1 MSRQLGSLAAA
12 RPEDILRCGVILG
25 EAAEQ
30 IRSAVTLSRRSSQV
44 TWFGPTGTAYQHRLG
59 RLTGKLDRAG
69 SAFGE
74 AGDVLIA
81 YSRALAEA
89 KELAG
94 RAEALAQ
101 SAELAAL
108 NTLHVGP
115 LGLPDPVAALQAG
128 LVQRKAGLLFAQAE
142 AVEADAARRAAL
154 TLHALAGEAP
164 HERAGTAVSRIGDD
178 IGTSLAAQVD
188 GVVGIGRSLWHSLPG
203 VGRDDQRA
211 LGRHQ
216 ALQAAKQMVQP
227 WLAVEQ
233 LLDNLH
239 DGRPGLAA
247 GTVLGAALTKKV
259 APLGESAVPLF
270 KGHQF
275 APKFLRGLPDGALM
289 IREHAEAWAQAH
301 EAKAFQDSIAQLRA
315 QAAIDG
321 RSAVPPDWLDRPLDL
336 RQHEASGGHLLL
348 KHVDARIELLQWRL
362 RLEASG
368 NYRSTFH
375 GVAQAEQLVA
385 SCLKQREAAVLNFVR
400 SGRLGQSFSINLE
413 GRYGTVLSRDG
424 QVATGGRLR
433 VMLMRHN
440 DGSVYIF
447 TAMID
452 P

>member
-1 MSRQLGSLAAA
+1 MSRQHSSLTAA
-12 RPEDILRCGVILG
+12 RPEDVLRCGVILG

-44 TWFGPTGTAYQHRLG
+44 TWYGPTGTAYQHRLS

-69 SAFGE
+69 SAFAE

-94 RAEALAQ
+94 QAEVLFGAAEVAAVNALHA
-101 SAELAAL
+101 
-108 NTLHVGP
+108 GP
-115 LGLPDPVAALQAG
+115 LGLPDPVAALPAG
-128 LVQRKAGLLFAQAE
+128 QLQRRASQVLAQAE

-154 TLHALAGEAP
+154 VLHALAGEAP
-164 HERAGTAVSRIGDD
+164 DEGAGTAVSRIVDD
-178 IGTSLAAQVD
+178 VGTSLAAQVD
-188 GVVGIGRSLWHSLPG
+188 GVVAIGRSSWHSLPG

-211 LGRHQ
+211 LSRHQ
-216 ALQAAKQMVQP
+216 VLQAAKQLVQP

-233 LLDNLH
+233 LLDNVR

-275 APKFLRGLPDGALM
+275 APKFLRGLPDGALV

-301 EAKAFQDSIAQLRA
+301 EAKAFQDSIAQMRA
-315 QAAIDG
+315 QASIDG

-362 RLEASG
+362 WLEKKATV
-368 NYRSTFH
+368 RSTFNGVDEAQLLVEDFLRDHKDELRDFAASARQIETFKVPLAAKH
-375 GVAQAEQLVA
+375 GTSLA
-385 SCLKQREAAVLNFVR
+385 KD
-400 SGRLGQSFSINLE
+400 
-413 GRYGTVLSRDG
+413 GTVSNG
-424 QVATGGRLR
+424 ETLR
-433 VMLMRHN
+433 IKFRRHE
-440 DGSVYIF
+440 DGSVYIL

>member
-1 MSRQLGSLAAA
+1 MAA
-12 RPEDILRCGVILG
+12 RPEDLLRCGVILG

-44 TWFGPTGTAYQHRLG
+44 TWYGPTGTAYQHRLG

-74 AGDVLIA
+74 ACNVLIA

-94 RAEALAQ
+94 RAEVLAQ
-101 SAELAAL
+101 SAEVAAL
-108 NTLHVGP
+108 DALRTGP

-128 LVQRKAGLLFAQAE
+128 LVQRRAAQLFAQAE

-164 HERAGTAVSRIGDD
+164 QEGAGTAASRIVDD

-188 GVVGIGRSLWHSLPG
+188 GAVAIGRSLWHSLPG

-216 ALQAAKQMVQP
+216 ALQAAKQLVQP

-233 LLDNLH
+233 LLENLQ

-247 GTVLGAALTKKV
+247 GTVIGAALTRKV
-259 APLGESAVPLF
+259 APIGKAGEPLF
-270 KGHQF
+270 EGHQF
-275 APKFLRGLPDGALM
+275 APNYLRGLPDQALA
-289 IREHAEAWAQAH
+289 IRDRTEAWALAH

-321 RSAVPPDWLDRPLDL
+321 RSAVPRDWLDRPLDL
-336 RQHEASGGHLLL
+336 REHEASGGHLLL
-348 KHVDARIELLQWRL
+348 KHLDARIELLQWRL
-362 RLEASG
+362 RLEAFG
-368 NYRSTFH
+368 NHRSTFH
-375 GVAQAEQLVA
+375 GVAQAEQLV
-385 SCLKQREAAVLNFVR
+385 SFSLRQHEEAVLDFVR
-400 SGRLGQSFSINLE
+400 SGKAGQTFALGLDRPS
-413 GRYGTVLSRDG
+413 GTVLSRNG
-424 QVATGGRLR
+424 QVSRGAMLR
-433 VMLMRHN
+433 VMLRRHE
-440 DGSVYIF
+440 DGSVYIL